1 MLQKGM
7 TDQIVENR
15 PRVDDV
21 LDEDDGP
28 VFDGEGDVLLNP
40 GIPLFVTASLNVI
53 T

>member
-15 PRVDDV
+15 PRVDDI

-28 VFDGEGDVLLNP
+28 IFDGEGDVLFNP
-40 GIPLFVTASLNVI
+40 RVPFLVAA
-53 T
+53 